1 MGSADPGKHG
11 SGWQAACL
19 SIPRIAFFNQ
29 KVGDHIKW
37 MEKVE
42 AKPYLSCI
50 SFIHNR
56 MPRHRGLKLKLN
68 F

>member
-19 SIPRIAFFNQ
+19 SIPRTAFFNQ
-29 KVGDHIKW
+29 KSNIEW